1 MNNNQSPPITVLAAE
16 GVGRQFKQMD
26 QIITVIR
33 DTSFSIAQGEIVGLL
48 GPSGSGKSTLLHLC
62 GLLEKPDQGSIQIL
76 GRSVNELNDNQRS
89 LFRQNHL
96 GFVYQYHHL
105 LKDFSA
111 LENVMIPQL
120 IAGYSKREARKKA
133 ADLLSQ
139 VNLSHRL
146 HHRPGKLSGGEQQ
159 RVAIAR
165 ALVNSPQILL
175 ADEPTGNLDTKTTE
189 EVFLL
194 LKTLAKAMNL
204 SAIIATHN
212 LELAKRMDRIMRVED
227 GVIHQL

>member
-1 MNNNQSPPITVLAAE
+1 MNNNQSPPITVLVAD

-33 DTSFSIAQGEIVGLL
+33 DSSFSMSQGEIVGLL

-62 GLLEKPDQGSIQIL
+62 GLLEKPDQGKIEIL
-76 GRSVNELNDNQRS
+76 GQSVNELNDNQRS

-227 GVIHQL
+227 GIIHQL

>member
-1 MNNNQSPPITVLAAE
+1 MNNNQSPPMTVLAAE

>member
-1 MNNNQSPPITVLAAE
+1 MNNNQSPPMTVLAAE

-194 LKTLAKAMNL
+194 LKKLAKAMNL

>member
-1 MNNNQSPPITVLAAE
+1 MNNNQSPPITVLVAD

-33 DTSFSIAQGEIVGLL
+33 DSSFSMSQGEIVGLL

-62 GLLEKPDQGSIQIL
+62 GLLEKPDQGKIEIL
-76 GRSVNELNDNQRS
+76 GQSVNELNDNQRS

-105 LKDFSA
+105 QKDFSA

-120 IAGYSKREARKKA
+120 IAGHSKREAQKKA

-194 LKTLAKAMNL
+194 LKNLAKAMNL

-212 LELAKRMDRIMRVED
+212 LDLAKRMDRIMRVED

>member
-1 MNNNQSPPITVLAAE
+1 MNNNQSPPITVLVAD

-227 GVIHQL
+227 GIIHQL